1 MKIHEYNQMY
11 RWLTRPKD
19 KFSKEEKKQIVKK
32 FYAEREL
39 ERDLGLGE
47 ILAMNKRIK

>member
-1 MKIHEYNQMY
+1 MKIHKYNEMY

-19 KFSKEEKKQIVKK
+19 KFSRKEKKQIVKK

-47 ILAMNKRIK
+47 ILAMNKRKK